1 MNAVSGSA
9 LLEAAELIR
18 TFVRTAA
25 SRARLVGFAVAAALV
40 VVVAWRVGS
49 SVTVNPLQRAADLAD
64 VAGLS
69 FLAPVAALVFGT
81 AVLGDPADDSTL
93 VYFWLRP
100 VRRITLSISACL
112 AALVLAV
119 PAAVIPAALV
129 QMVLPGNS
137 LIFRGVIATTLA
149 VIAYTVLFVLLG
161 LVTNRSLVW
170 GIAYLLIVEQFIARG
185 GSALG
190 SLSIRAYAM
199 SIMSASPRVESP
211 VAYFSTST
219 SVVVLV
225 VIAAIVPVAV
235 AWRLHRAE
243 VA

>member
-1 MNAVSGSA
+1 VTAVSGTAVLDAVS
-9 LLEAAELIR
+9 LIG
-18 TFVRTAA
+18 TFVRTSA

-40 VVVAWRVGS
+40 VVVAWRVGAS
-49 SVTVNPLQRAADLAD
+49 ATDNPLQRAADLAD

-100 VRRITLSISACL
+100 VRRLTLSISACI

-119 PAAVIPAALV
+119 PAAVMPAALV
-129 QMVLPGNS
+129 QLVLPGDA
-137 LIFRGVIATTLA
+137 LLVRGVVATALA
-149 VIAYTVLFVLLG
+149 VVAYTVLFVLLG

-199 SIMSASPRVESP
+199 SIVSASPRVESP
-211 VAYFSTST
+211 VAYFSTTT

-225 VIAAIVPVAV
+225 IVAAVVPFVV